1 MTTNCLDQ
9 TLPYFSVVTPSLNC
23 AEFLARNIKSVKNQ
37 GYGTEHLE
45 HWIIDGGSTDGTV
58 EFLRLQKDIR
68 WISEPDKGLSD
79 AVNKGL
85 IRSRGQWIAWL
96 NADDELQPGA
106 LRTILEWSE
115 RHPDV
120 EMFCGD
126 EIILRYDGAQEQ
138 IIKGWPYTYDDLLSR
153 RPGINQASTFLHRRL
168 VERIG
173 GLDVNIR
180 YAMDYEWF
188 VRATRVAKCVYIP
201 QVLSIYHRRQGS
213 IMDSHMADHFRTFR
227 SVRRNHQRK
236 STEYLEWLS
245 LCYLWTE
252 PLRRIRWF
260 RKIIRQAKRV
270 LGHTPLHPC

>member
-213 IMDSHMADHFRTFR
+213 LMDAHMADHFRTFQ
-227 SVRRNHQRK
+227 SVRRRYNRPAN
-236 STEYLEWLS
+236 
-245 LCYLWTE
+245 E
-252 PLRRIRWF
+252 PLGRQIFFYLATDRLRRTPWIRRAVRWIKGMF
-260 RKIIRQAKRV
+260 GVK
-270 LGHTPLHPC
+270 PLHPY